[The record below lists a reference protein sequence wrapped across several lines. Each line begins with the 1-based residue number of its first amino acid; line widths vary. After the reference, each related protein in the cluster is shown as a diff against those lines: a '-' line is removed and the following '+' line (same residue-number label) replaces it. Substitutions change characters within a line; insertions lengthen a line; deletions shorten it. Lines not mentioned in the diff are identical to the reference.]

1 MGVKKKPCDMGKSP
15 FKESLW
21 EAQRWCI
28 REGIHIA
35 PRAKND
41 TAWYIV
47 IKNKGK
53 VNATPDT
60 FGKTEIWLKIFEYY
74 KYYYDK
80 YRK

>member
-1 MGVKKKPCDMGKSP
+1 MGKTP
-15 FKESLW
+15 FSESLW
-21 EAQRWCI
+21 KAQRWCI
-28 REGIHIA
+28 REGIYIA

-41 TAWYIV
+41 TAWYVV
-47 IKNKGK
+47 ITNKGN

>member
-1 MGVKKKPCDMGKSP
+1 MRQDCPDTFGKTEIWLKI
-15 FKESLW
+15 F
-21 EAQRWCI
+21 
-28 REGIHIA
+28 
-35 PRAKND
+35 D
-41 TAWYIV
+41 TAWYVV

-53 VNATPDT
+53 VNTPDT

>member
-1 MGVKKKPCDMGKSP
+1 MGVKKKPCDMGKTP
-15 FKESLW
+15 FKEDLW
-21 EAQRWCI
+21 TAQRWCI

-41 TAWYIV
+41 TAWYVV
-47 IKNKGK
+47 ITNKGE

>member
-1 MGVKKKPCDMGKSP
+1 MGKSP
-15 FKESLW
+15 LKESLW

-28 REGIHIA
+28 KEGIHIA

-41 TAWYIV
+41 TAWYVV
-47 IKNKGK
+47 IKNKDK

>member
-1 MGVKKKPCDMGKSP
+1 MGKTP
-15 FKESLW
+15 FKEDLW
-21 EAQRWCI
+21 TAQRWCI

-41 TAWYIV
+41 TAWYVV
-47 IKNKGK
+47 ITNKGK

>member
-1 MGVKKKPCDMGKSP
+1 MVKTAFEED
-15 FKESLW
+15 LW
-21 EAQRWCI
+21 TAQRWCI
-28 REGIHIA
+28 REGIYIA

-41 TAWYIV
+41 TAWYVV
-47 IKNKGK
+47 ITNKGK

>member
-1 MGVKKKPCDMGKSP
+1 MGQTP
-15 FKESLW
+15 FSESLW

-28 REGIHIA
+28 REGIYIA

-41 TAWYIV
+41 TAWYVV
-47 IKNKGK
+47 ITNKGN